1 MYNINLFI
9 SYQNSIKESA
19 KLPNYVMDWRLHMLY
34 ILYAQLHFNRILEN
48 DIDHVILFDDIKIN
62 LNLTNVYDDIPWGN
76 YVYLLQAPLK
86 RVGYKDLK

>member
-34 ILYAQLHFNRILEN
+34 ILYAQLHLNRILEN
-48 DIDHVILFDDIKIN
+48 DIDHVNCFDDIKNN